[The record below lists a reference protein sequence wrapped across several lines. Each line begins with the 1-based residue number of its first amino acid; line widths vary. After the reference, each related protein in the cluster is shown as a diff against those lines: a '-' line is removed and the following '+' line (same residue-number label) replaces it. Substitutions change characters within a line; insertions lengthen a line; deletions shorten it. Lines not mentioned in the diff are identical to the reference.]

1 MAGQTKGTY
10 RSKANGG
17 QGVPT
22 PPVMDLAYLKSWWD
36 GSPRRE
42 PHANPKGNT
51 GRTKSE
57 RRALRKLTLG
67 IGRKG
72 RLPVGVAA

>member
-1 MAGQTKGTY
+1 MAGNTRGTY

-22 PPVMDLAYLKSWWD
+22 PPTIDFAYLKSCWPD
-36 GSPRRE
+36 TTRQE
-42 PHANPKGNT
+42 PHRGPGNT

-57 RRALRKLTLG
+57 RRALKKNHLG
-67 IGRKG
+67 IPRKG
-72 RLPVGVAA
+72 RLPVGVSA